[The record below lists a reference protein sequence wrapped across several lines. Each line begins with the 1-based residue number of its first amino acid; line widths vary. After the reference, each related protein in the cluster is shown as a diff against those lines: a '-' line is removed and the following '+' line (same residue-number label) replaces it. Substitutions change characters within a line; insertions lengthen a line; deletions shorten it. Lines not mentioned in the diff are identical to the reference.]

1 MSKRLILEKL
11 NLARPTIARDLIIGL
26 VVMMAVVF
34 TLAGT
39 TNYLFSTS
47 RDNAALFDKANEI
60 SDNLSSVLVT
70 PLWNLNTEEIQKILQ
85 VYKQSGV
92 VASILLYDE
101 HGKAIGSAP
110 GNHADAVM
118 ESTKIIY
125 YEKKPIGKVVVSF
138 SDKEIIEKQHQIFL
152 YTLAVFA
159 LMSVALVLATTFLL
173 KRFLNEPFLR
183 LKTGLDFISEG
194 NYGHKFGL
202 IRQADLS
209 EITERVEVMATEISQ
224 RETALAENRNK
235 LEILNQAIL
244 DMFSCSTTESLIRT
258 TMQITNKVCGVDHGW
273 FLGKAESQ
281 QIQTDGDEKSG
292 TPAPLVCVRGHIFET
307 NEKEV
312 LPHIGKHDN
321 IQFFTY
327 PIKSRYRNVGNMT
340 LNYDSPPDSSKSSLL
355 KSIMSLANVAMNRQS
370 FIRESA
376 FIETELVVAET
387 VQRSMLLEEHRM
399 PSNALIA
406 YHYETVLRVGG
417 DWFSVIE
424 SRDGNS
430 LYIILGDVTG
440 HGLAQ
445 GLVTTA
451 MSGALNIIESMIRD
465 YELSTINRPHQIVT
479 HLDSVIRKIAGKSN
493 LRMTCVAAKID
504 FKDHKIYIC
513 NAGHTFPIMVHQ
525 QKENRTR
532 IESLARNQQHILG
545 EDHFIVENHS
555 YSDAEYDF
563 NDDDLLVF
571 YTDGLVEAND
581 GEGKSFH
588 RKFHRHFSRMENH
601 HNVNQL
607 KDDLLHL
614 FRVHTGNITPKDDI
628 CLLVV
633 GMRTKSAAKVA

>member
-1 MSKRLILEKL
+1 MSTRLILEKL
-11 NLARPTIARDLIIGL
+11 NLARPTIARDLILGL

-39 TNYLFSTS
+39 INYLFSTS

-92 VASILLYDE
+92 VASIVLYDE
-101 HGKAIGSAP
+101 HGKSIGNAP
-110 GNHADAVM
+110 GNDADAVM

-138 SDKEIIEKQHQIFL
+138 SDKEIIEKQHQIFV
-152 YTLAVFA
+152 YTLAIFA

-173 KRFLNEPFLR
+173 KRFLREPFLR

-202 IRQADLS
+202 IRQTDLS
-209 EITERVEVMATEISQ
+209 DITERVEVMATEISR

-244 DMFSCSTTESLIRT
+244 DMFSCSNTESLIRT

-273 FLGKAESQ
+273 FLGKTESQ

-292 TPAPLVCVRGHIFET
+292 TPSPLVCVRGHIFET

-321 IQFFTY
+321 IQVFTY

-340 LNYDSPPDSSKSSLL
+340 LSYDSAPDS
-355 KSIMSLANVAMNRQS
+355 
-370 FIRESA
+370 
-376 FIETELVVAET
+376 
-387 VQRSMLLEEHRM
+387 
-399 PSNALIA
+399 
-406 YHYETVLRVGG
+406 
-417 DWFSVIE
+417 
-424 SRDGNS
+424 
-430 LYIILGDVTG
+430 
-440 HGLAQ
+440 
-445 GLVTTA
+445 
-451 MSGALNIIESMIRD
+451 

-525 QKENRTR
+525 QEKEGTR

-545 EDHFIVENHS
+545 EDHFIVEHHT

-581 GEGKSFH
+581 AEGKSFH
-588 RKFHRHFSRMENH
+588 RKFNRHFSRMENY

-614 FRVHTGNITPKDDI
+614 FRVHTGNVTPKDDI

-633 GMRTKSAAKVA
+633 GMRPKSAVKVA

>member
-1 MSKRLILEKL
+1 MRSILEKL
-11 NLARPTIARDLIIGL
+11 NLARPTIARDLIVGL
-26 VVMMAVVF
+26 VVTMAVVF
-34 TLAGT
+34 TMAGT
-39 TNYLFSTS
+39 INYFFSTN
-47 RDNAALFDKANEI
+47 RDNAALYDKANEI
-60 SDNLSSVLVT
+60 SDNLSSVLIT
-70 PLWNLNTEEIQKILQ
+70 PLWNLNTEEIQKILN

-92 VASILLYDE
+92 VASIVLFDE
-101 HGKAIGSAP
+101 HGKAIANAP
-110 GNHADAVM
+110 GNSAEAVM

-125 YEKKPIGKVVVSF
+125 YDRKPIGKVVVSF
-138 SDKEIIEKQHQIFL
+138 SDKEIIEKQHQIFA
-152 YTLAVFA
+152 YTLAIFA
-159 LMSVALVLATTFLL
+159 MMSIALVVATTLLL
-173 KRFLNEPFLR
+173 KRFLNEPFSR
-183 LKTGLDFISEG
+183 LKKGLDFISEG
-194 NYGHKFGL
+194 NYGHKFGN
-202 IRQADLS
+202 IRQNDLGV
-209 EITERVEVMATEISQ
+209 ITARVEVMATEISK
-224 RETALAENRNK
+224 RESALAENRNK

-244 DMFSCSTTESLIRT
+244 DMFSCSNTESLIRT
-258 TMQITNKVCGVDHGW
+258 TMTITNKVCGVDHGW
-273 FLGKAESQ
+273 FLGKIESQ
-281 QIQTDGDEKSG
+281 QIQSDGDEKTG
-292 TPAPLVCVRGHIFET
+292 TPAPLVCVRGSIFET

-312 LPHIGKHDN
+312 LPHIGRHDN
-321 IQFFTY
+321 IQYFTY

-340 LNYDSPPDSSKSSLL
+340 LSYDSAPDPSKSSLL

-387 VQRSMLLEEHRM
+387 VQRSMLLEENRM
-399 PSNALIA
+399 PSNALVS

-417 DWFSVIE
+417 DWFSLIE
-424 SRDGNS
+424 SRDGHS

-451 MSGALNIIESMIRD
+451 MSGAINIIESMIHE
-465 YELSTINRPHQIVT
+465 YEHSMINRPHQIVS

-493 LRMTCVAAKID
+493 LRMTCVAAKVD
-504 FKDHKIYIC
+504 FKNNKLFIC

-525 QKENRTR
+525 GRSEAVR

-545 EDHFIVENHS
+545 EDHFITEDHT

-563 NDDDLLVF
+563 NNEDLLVF
-571 YTDGLVEAND
+571 YTDGLIEAND

-588 RKFHRHFSRMENH
+588 RKFHRHFSKMSQPG
-601 HNVNQL
+601 NVKQL

-633 GMRTKSAAKVA
+633 GMRPESATKVA